1 MLRSGAKVTLQV
13 AAAKGG
19 QVLPSVASA
28 TSGQSVQGTPS
39 RSRGICLAGTRMDP
53 GENLVSQLRLPTA
66 LGPGQPVA
74 TQSRNEHP
82 QPPLQSFPQ
91 RHPHLPGPTRRC
103 PRPEAAV
110 APPPPSDVRSS
121 ASANRTALHESG
133 RSPSKG
139 VWPVLSHVCPMRS
152 KCPPFQ
158 PFFRPIRG
166 GGLSREPTARSADH
180 ALPVELRR
188 SIAVIRSRLSAVL
201 GAGGPRVRI
210 RGPRLAPLYGDR
222 LIPITR

>member
-139 VWPVLSHVCPMRS
+139 DVRAPRLLLRLPSGQRFPTCARCAPNALQFNHCPGQLEATDPAASQRQEAQIM
-152 KCPPFQ
+152 
-158 PFFRPIRG
+158 
-166 GGLSREPTARSADH
+166 H
-180 ALPVELRR
+180 
-188 SIAVIRSRLSAVL
+188 SRLNL
-201 GAGGPRVRI
+201 GDLMP
-210 RGPRLAPLYGDR
+210 
-222 LIPITR
+222 